1 MKPGLTPSVLV
12 LVSTAGMQRSTSC
25 VKLCACNYR
34 YGKWIYISAVFLRI
48 AHLVAMRGIK

>member
-25 VKLCACNYR
+25 CVLVTTGMENGFIFLQYS
-34 YGKWIYISAVFLRI
+34 YG
-48 AHLVAMRGIK
+48 